1 MFKLSIAISAL
12 FLSSIPLLAQTP
24 DKEDSEIKAVR
35 HVAELYISGDPT
47 NLIEAFYPSSNLFT
61 TDEKDALRT
70 IPFSEYLDRVKKNA
84 GAAKADRKATI
95 NSIDRTGN
103 AATAKITTLTPDSKV
118 TDYLSML
125 RLNGQW
131 KIVSKTFVVERRTQA
146 STSGGPCSASDHR
159 RFEFMIGAWNTS
171 DPARGTFPSSEGNST
186 VEPILNGCVI
196 HEHRHITQLGKA
208 LFDGDAYWGYDSTT
222 KRWLL
227 FYIDDQSHAQ
237 LYEGREDAGH
247 LAFYRERP
255 DPDGKPVLI
264 RIAYEPTNRGYTQTV
279 HRSADQGVTWEPGG
293 VTTYQPK
300 R

>member
-1 MFKLSIAISAL
+1 MFKFLIAMPAILLSGIFA
-12 FLSSIPLLAQTP
+12 PAQTS
-24 DKEDSEIKAVR
+24 DKEDGEIKAVR
-35 HVAELYISGDPT
+35 HVAELYISGDPA
-47 NLIEAFYPSSNLFT
+47 NLNEAFYPSSNLFT
-61 TDEKDALRT
+61 TDEKEALRT

-84 GAAKADRKATI
+84 GAAKAVRKATI
-95 NSIDRTGN
+95 DSIDRTGN
-103 AATAKITTLTPDSKV
+103 AATAKITTLTPESKV

-146 STSGGPCSASDHR
+146 SASGGPCSALDHR
-159 RFEFMIGAWNTS
+159 RFDFMIGAWNTS
-171 DPARGTFPSSEGNST
+171 DPARGAFPSSEGNST
-186 VEPILNGCVI
+186 VEAILNGCVV

-208 LFDGDAYWGYDSTT
+208 LFDGDAYWGFDSTT

-237 LYEGREDAGH
+237 LYEGREEAGR

-255 DPDGKPVLI
+255 DPDGKPILI
-264 RIAYEPTNRGYTQTV
+264 RIAYAPTAKGYTQTV
-279 HRSADQGVTWEPGG
+279 HRSADHGVTWEPGG

>member
-1 MFKLSIAISAL
+1 MFKLSIAILAL
-12 FLSSIPLLAQTP
+12 FLSNISSPAQTP
-24 DKEDSEIKAVR
+24 DEEDSEVKAVR
-35 HVAELYISGDPT
+35 HVAELYISGDPA
-47 NLIEAFYPSSNLFT
+47 NLTEAFYPSSNLFT
-61 TDEKDALRT
+61 TDNKDALRA

-84 GAAKADRKATI
+84 GAARADRKATI

-103 AATAKITTLTPDSKV
+103 SAIAKITTLTPDSKI

-131 KIVSKTFVVERRTQA
+131 RIVSKTFVVQRRTQA
-146 STSGGPCSASDHR
+146 SASGGACSTPDHS
-159 RFEFMIGAWNTS
+159 RFDLMIGAWNTS
-171 DPARGTFPSSEGNST
+171 DPARGAFPSSEGNST
-186 VEPILNGCVI
+186 VETILNGCVV

-208 LFDGDAYWGYDSTT
+208 LFDGDAYWGFDSTT

-255 DPDGKPVLI
+255 DPDGKPILI
-264 RIAYEPTNRGYTQTV
+264 RIAYASTAKGYTQTV
-279 HRSADQGVTWEPGG
+279 HRSADHGVTWEPAG

-300 R
+300 H

>member
-1 MFKLSIAISAL
+1 MFKLSIAILAG
-12 FLSSIPLLAQTP
+12 FLPTISSPAQTP

-35 HVAELYISGDPT
+35 HVAELYISADSA
-47 NLIEAFYPSSNLFT
+47 NLTEAFYPSSNLFT
-61 TDEKDALRT
+61 TDEKEALRN

-84 GAAKADRKATI
+84 GAARADRKATI
-95 NSIDRTGN
+95 DSIDRTGN
-103 AATAKITTLTPDSKV
+103 AATAKITTLTPESRV

-146 STSGGPCSASDHR
+146 SASAGPCSAPDHR
-159 RFEFMIGAWNTS
+159 RFDFMIGAWNTS

-186 VEPILNGCVI
+186 VEAILDGCVI

-208 LFDGDAYWGYDSTT
+208 LFDGDAYWGFDSTT

-255 DPDGKPVLI
+255 DPDGKPILI
-264 RIAYEPTNRGYTQTV
+264 RISYAPAGHGYTQTV
-279 HRSADQGVTWEPGG
+279 QRSADHGVTWEPGG